1 MKKLL
6 KFTLSTSLS
15 LAFIFYLDDIFY
27 GIKAF
32 LYPKK
37 TILREIHKEMTKTPD
52 STVEQLSTKTDNTSW
67 LDFLLWGNEGY
78 KERFKS
84 DGIWE
89 TLWKPYI
96 TAEPKPV
103 KEVMDTQP
111 ISTHQAVLDTD
122 EQIKNNAIKSANHV
136 QDVLF
141 DYFGNNMSWIDYLII
156 QGFKLLAICIFF
168 LLIYGLFTYF
178 FKNVKKDD

>member
-32 LYPKK
+32 FFPKK
-37 TILREIHKEMTKTPD
+37 TILQEIHKEMTKTSD
-52 STVEQLSTKTDNTSW
+52 STVEQVSTKIDNTSW
-67 LDFLLWGNEGY
+67 LDFLLWGDEGY
-78 KERFKS
+78 KEKLKS
-84 DGIWE
+84 EGIWE

-96 TAEPKPV
+96 TSEPNPV
-103 KEVMDTQP
+103 KEVTDTQP

-122 EQIKNNAIKSANHV
+122 EQIKNTAIKSANHV
-136 QDVLF
+136 QDVLS
-141 DYFGNNMSWIDYLII
+141 DYFHHNQSWLDYLII
-156 QGFKLLAICIFF
+156 QGFKLLAIFIFF
-168 LLIYGLFTYF
+168 LIIYGLVKFLL
-178 FKNVKKDD
+178 KKIKKDD